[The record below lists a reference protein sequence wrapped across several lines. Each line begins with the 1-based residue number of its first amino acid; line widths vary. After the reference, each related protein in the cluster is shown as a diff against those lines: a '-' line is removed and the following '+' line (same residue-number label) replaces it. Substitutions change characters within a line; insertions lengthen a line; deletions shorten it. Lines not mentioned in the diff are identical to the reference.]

1 MAEEKSTI
9 EPTTLEALD
18 RIETNNV
25 RPACFR
31 STFHEILFVLTCTMA
46 IAMSAWLAGAVTVIS
61 SFVGA
66 DLNMTTAQIT
76 WITSATSLASGAFL
90 LFFGKLADLFGRKS
104 MFVGSLFL
112 YAVFALAAGFSKD
125 PLTLDVLSGLLGLVS
140 ASSVPPAVGLLGIIY
155 EKPSKRKNAA
165 FACFSAGNPLGFVF
179 GTVFS
184 GIATQIFNW
193 RASYYLIAIIFLLF
207 SVIGWFTIPRDPSAK
222 ETFTWQTVKRFDIV
236 GTILT
241 IAGIGMFSAALS
253 LGDTAPQGWRTPY
266 VLALLIIGILLLI
279 GFVFWEM
286 FYPYPLMPMT
296 IWKDRNFSL
305 CMAILA
311 LGFFA
316 FTPGSFFVALYFQQV
331 WHMSALEVAV
341 HLLPMVIM
349 GILTNIFAGVFMHRI
364 SNKLLMFAGTMGY
377 TIAYLLSAL
386 NRQDSSYWSF
396 FFPSFVLV
404 VIGADLEFTVANLY
418 VMQSL
423 PKESQS
429 VAGGIFQTIVRLC
442 MTVGFGITTALFN
455 ATQQNPSLPSYWA
468 TETQPYTVTFWWSF
482 TCAALSVCLVP
493 FLTIG
498 TQGGKEK
505 RPAVSPDSA
514 LSLSDEKLAV
524 DDVKP

>member
-1 MAEEKSTI
+1 MAEEKPTV
-9 EPTTLEALD
+9 EPTSLEALE
-18 RIETNNV
+18 RVETTNV
-25 RPACFR
+25 RPACFK
-31 STFHEILFVLTCTMA
+31 STIQEALFVLTCTMA

-66 DLNMTTAQIT
+66 DLNMTTAEIT

-104 MFVGSLFL
+104 MFVGSLLL
-112 YAVFALAAGFSKD
+112 YAVFALGAGFSKD
-125 PLTLDVLSGLLGLVS
+125 PLTLDVLSGFLGLVS
-140 ASSVPPAVGLLGIIY
+140 ASAVPPAIGLLGIIY
-155 EKPSKRKNAA
+155 DQPSKRKNAA

-179 GTVFS
+179 GTIFS

-207 SVIGWFTIPRDPSAK
+207 SIIGCFTIPQDPSVK
-222 ETFTWQTVKRFDIV
+222 EKFTWQTVKRFDIV

-253 LGDTAPQGWRTPY
+253 LGDTAEQGWKTAY
-266 VLALLIIGILLLI
+266 VLALLIIGIVLLI
-279 GFVFWEM
+279 GFVVWEI
-286 FYPYPLMPMT
+286 FYAYPLMPMS
-296 IWKDRNFSL
+296 IWKDKNFSL

-316 FTPGSFFVALYFQQV
+316 FTPGQFFVALFFQNV
-331 WHMSALEVAV
+331 WHMSALQVAV

-349 GILTNIFAGVFMHRI
+349 GILTNIFAGIFMHRI
-364 SNKLLMFAGTMGY
+364 SNKLLMLAGTMGY
-377 TIAYLLSAL
+377 TIAYLLAAL
-386 NRQDSSYWSF
+386 NRVDSSYWAF
-396 FFPSFVLV
+396 FFPSFLFV

-418 VMQSL
+418 VVQSF

-429 VAGGIFQTIVRLC
+429 IAGGIFQTIVRLC

-455 ATQQNPSLPSYWA
+455 ATQQNPGLASYWSK
-468 TETQPYTVTFWWSF
+468 EIQPYTITFWFSF
-482 TCAALSVCLVP
+482 ACAALSVCLVP

-505 RPAVSPDSA
+505 RAVESPRSERSGSLELSSA
-514 LSLSDEKLAV
+514 EKV
-524 DDVKP
+524 ET